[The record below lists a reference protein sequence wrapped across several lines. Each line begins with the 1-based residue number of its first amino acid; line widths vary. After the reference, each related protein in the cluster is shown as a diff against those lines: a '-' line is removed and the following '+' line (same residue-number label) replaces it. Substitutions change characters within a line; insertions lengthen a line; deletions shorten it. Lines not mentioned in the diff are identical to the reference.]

1 MYSLTDVIQQC
12 VYIKCQCLQ
21 RENNEGFLE
30 QKPAVKYQEW
40 IKSVY
45 NIVKA

>member
-1 MYSLTDVIQQC
+1 VC
-12 VYIKCQCLQ
+12 VYIKRQCLQ